1 MTYANSDEQWFIS
14 SDCGCDVTCS
24 SSDESSLVN
33 CVEESACAL
42 DDLLGLNTTMSEWE
56 ITVLQCSFEHQN

>member
-1 MTYANSDEQWFIS
+1 MTCANFDEQWFIS

-56 ITVLQCSFEHQN
+56 

>member
-1 MTYANSDEQWFIS
+1 MTYANSNEQWFIS
-14 SDCGCDVTCS
+14 GCDVTCS

-42 DDLLGLNTTMSEWE
+42 DDLLDLNTTC
-56 ITVLQCSFEHQN
+56 TC